1 MVNYTKF
8 DSKMETE
15 KHFKDKVILKKQM
28 RTIIFLWAIFL
39 LPISLSA
46 QIRISEDKPKEK
58 EPEWLKYKNIIY
70 APYDSSYLYVKNYP
84 TLEAYKKY
92 IGQQLYL
99 PSLYIKGGGT
109 RGHASLLMHD
119 SYSSEY
125 DSYLW
130 HPFKIGLYVP
140 QNDDKFVTNKYYT
153 IIDVLSLTEADS
165 MGHTKGMHCLAWI
178 KDRVELTKD
187 YTFSITYDDR
197 NIVPYF
203 VLKETQSGDTVYT
216 LFPES
221 FILVGGFV
229 KMRQNCIGL
238 NIFELTEYPNKNNIS
253 KNIIKEKWICSD
265 VALKIPP
272 NDTYNNDVIVN
283 LILQNVDDKRIEKEI
298 DYGLVDN
305 RLYWTK
311 KDLDNTLAKIT
322 ADEKKRENEDAAY
335 KQRLVQEKAKRK
347 QDLID
352 KYGTTMAEKII
363 AGKYEI
369 GMNKAVCKEIAG
381 YANVVDKTAT
391 TEKWKIGYFWTG
403 NATYLYFSGD
413 ILVRI
418 VNL

>member
-8 DSKMETE
+8 DSKMEAE
-15 KHFKDKVILKKQM
+15 KHFKDRVILKKHM

-58 EPEWLKYKNIIY
+58 EPEWLKYKDIIY
-70 APYDSSYLYVKNYP
+70 APYDSSYLYVKYYP
-84 TLEAYKKY
+84 ILEAYKKY

-99 PSLYIKGGGT
+99 PSLYIKGCGR
-109 RGHASLLMHD
+109 RGSASLLMHD

-125 DSYLW
+125 NSYLW
-130 HPFKIGLYVP
+130 HPLKIGLYSP

-153 IIDVLSLTEADS
+153 IIDILSLSDAES
-165 MGHTKGMHCLAWI
+165 KGHLKELSCLAWHRDVKLTNDYYFRI
-178 KDRVELTKD
+178 THGDKD
-187 YTFSITYDDR
+187 IA
-197 NIVPYF
+197 PYF
-203 VLKETQSGDTVYT
+203 VLKETQSGDIVYT
-216 LFPES
+216 AYMES

-229 KMRQNCIGL
+229 KMQQNYIGL

-272 NDTYNNDVIVN
+272 NDTYNNDVKVN
-283 LILQNVDDKRIEKEI
+283 LILQNVDDKGIEKEI
-298 DYGLVDN
+298 EYGLVDN

-322 ADEKKRENEDAAY
+322 AEERKRENEDAAY
-335 KQRLVQEKAKRK
+335 KQRLAQEKAKRK
-347 QDLID
+347 QDLIG

-369 GMNKAVCKEIAG
+369 GMNKAVCKEIVG

-391 TEKWKIGYFWTG
+391 TETWKVTNFWTNG
-403 NATYLYFSGD
+403 ITYLYFNGD
-413 ILVRI
+413 KLARI
-418 VNL
+418 VNR